1 MHDVCMLE
9 GWVNEGR
16 ERETVRA
23 RTVSRVRPTHG
34 HPRNP
39 YTTCAGSKGRRMR
52 AGKGKRCVHAPFRVS
67 DRLTDTPGTCTQ
79 RVQAR
84 RAGEWGLGK
93 GNGVCT
99 HRFAC
104 LTNSRTPQEP

>member
-23 RTVSRVRPTHG
+23 CTVSRVRPTHG

-39 YTTCAGSKGRRMR
+39 YTTCAGSKGGRMR
-52 AGKGKRCVHAPFRVS
+52 AGQVKRC
-67 DRLTDTPGTCTQ
+67 GTGAMSRCTQ
-79 RVQAR
+79 RVSHIQHCPMLSCSKKPT
-84 RAGEWGLGK
+84 GGLTK
-93 GNGVCT
+93 GTTMLRG
-99 HRFAC
+99 
-104 LTNSRTPQEP
+104 LRTLKKY